1 MTELDL
7 LASESHFVD
16 HLAPVWRALPDQ
28 VRGRFVTP
36 ASLVDHAAR
45 RGITATTDVA
55 GRYGPILV
63 ASYGDQKV
71 ARRSGRR
78 SIAYI
83 EHGIGQSYS
92 SDQPSYAGGR
102 DRDDASLFLTPN
114 ETAAARWRARY
125 PGARVEVV
133 GSPRLDELPRKVSR
147 ETVPTIAL
155 SFHWNAAVSPEA
167 RSAFGWYYR
176 DLASIAATGRILGH
190 AHPRAMRDLD
200 RRYRKLGF
208 EVVPDFDD
216 VLREADLYV
225 CDNSS
230 TIYEF
235 ASTGR
240 PVVVLNAPW
249 YRRTARHGLRFWD
262 AADVGIQVDTP
273 AELVPAIARALLDR
287 PDQVEKREEALSIVY
302 QLRVRGAE
310 SATGSAAAV
319 KALLDWLAT
328 V

>member
-249 YRRTARHGLRFWD
+249 YRRNVNHGLRFWEAATVGVQVD
-262 AADVGIQVDTP
+262 EPAGLAGAIERALEDPPELRTARETAVGLVYTYRTGAAARAAD
-273 AELVPAIARALLDR
+273 AIAGWI
-287 PDQVEKREEALSIVY
+287 REPY
-302 QLRVRGAE
+302 AE
-310 SATGSAAAV
+310 VA
-319 KALLDWLAT
+319 
-328 V
+328 